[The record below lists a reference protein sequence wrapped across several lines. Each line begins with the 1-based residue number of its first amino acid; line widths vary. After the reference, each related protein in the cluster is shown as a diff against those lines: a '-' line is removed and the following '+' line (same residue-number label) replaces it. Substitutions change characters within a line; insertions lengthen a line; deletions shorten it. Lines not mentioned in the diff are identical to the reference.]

1 MCMSR
6 SLPPE
11 AKRGIT
17 DAVGSSTKLL
27 LVLTREAKLK
37 ERISASCASC
47 QTLPHIFIPKLQ
59 ATHYESICATQ
70 ISDFLELRHYL
81 EAYKLQIA
89 ETIDAKISTT
99 ITSCQM
105 LPILAYTDWTKPM
118 WHIHRW
124 VVFYWASWK
133 LFLRLTSCICRHNGV
148 YCQCDMVE
156 TNNFLLV
163 STHRQNSAFGTSPM
177 FS

>member
-1 MCMSR
+1 M
-6 SLPPE
+6 
-11 AKRGIT
+11 K
-17 DAVGSSTKLL
+17 
-27 LVLTREAKLK
+27 
-37 ERISASCASC
+37 ASV
-47 QTLPHIFIPKLQ
+47 QLRF
-59 ATHYESICATQ
+59 
-70 ISDFLELRHYL
+70 SDFLELRHYL

-89 ETIDAKISTT
+89 ETIDAKISTA

-124 VVFYWASWK
+124 VVFYWARWK
-133 LFLRLTSCICRHNGV
+133 LFLCLTSCICRHNGV